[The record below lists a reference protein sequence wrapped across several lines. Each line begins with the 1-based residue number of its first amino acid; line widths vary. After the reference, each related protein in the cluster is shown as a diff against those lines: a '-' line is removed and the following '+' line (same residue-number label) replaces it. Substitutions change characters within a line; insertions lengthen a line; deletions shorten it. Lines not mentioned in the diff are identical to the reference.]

1 VKRGELV
8 TVALQGDLG
17 KPRPALVI
25 QSDLFNEAHPTVTLL
40 PVTGEIRSAPL
51 FRVTVEPSEANGLK
65 KVSQVMVDK
74 IASVPRPA
82 IGRGFSRHLWWI
94 ESKDRTVA
102 ASPMIVGVDGIG
114 RSWRVTAGII
124 PKYLRTISACPV

>member
-1 VKRGELV
+1 MRRGELV

-25 QSDLFNEAHPTVTLL
+25 QSDLFNEVHPSVTLL

-51 FRVTVEPSEANGLK
+51 FRVTLEPSEANGLK

-74 IASVPRPA
+74 QVSVRRDRISEPFGRIEDEA
-82 IGRGFSRHLWWI
+82 MLRVNRALAVWIGL
-94 ESKDRTVA
+94 A
-102 ASPMIVGVDGIG
+102 
-114 RSWRVTAGII
+114 
-124 PKYLRTISACPV
+124 